1 MKKSILLLF
10 LASTINLFAQEEV
23 TTSNIQPFQ
32 KPKEGKSLVYIIKSG
47 PGAFV
52 NFRTFLNNKFL
63 GVVTIDS
70 YLIVECDSGKQLFWA
85 TSENRDYIEA
95 DLLPNKVY
103 VLNAEGQMGA
113 FVAGVNF
120 KQLNPNEK
128 SSKNLFARKLKNSN
142 AVIYDPNNT
151 EIEDKTEN
159 ITKGLSKYKELKKDN
174 SEKIIQLDNSLFFE
188 DGEKFI
194 KSEE

>member
-1 MKKSILLLF
+1 M
-10 LASTINLFAQEEV
+10 
-23 TTSNIQPFQ
+23 
-32 KPKEGKSLVYIIKSG
+32 
-47 PGAFV
+47 
-52 NFRTFLNNKFL
+52 
-63 GVVTIDS
+63 
-70 YLIVECDSGKQLFWA
+70 
-85 TSENRDYIEA
+85 
-95 DLLPNKVY
+95 PNKVY

-159 ITKGLSKYKELKKDN
+159 ITKGLSKYEELKKDN
-174 SEKIIQLDNSLFFE
+174 SEKIIQLDNSLFFK
-188 DGEKFI
+188 DAEKFI